1 MISHNEDPKMAPGN
15 THHDIYTTPIKDGAF
30 LFHKSF
36 YLTYQRLHNYAPEIA
51 QNYLNAILKY
61 AFEGQTPPD
70 DNDNLETWVYGG
82 LPTVFFQMDID
93 AGRTEL

>member
-1 MISHNEDPKMAPGN
+1 MISHDKDLKMAPGS
-15 THHDIYTTPIKDGAF
+15 TQHDIYTTPIKDGAF

-36 YLTYQRLHNYAPEIA
+36 YLTYLRLYNYSPEIA

-70 DNDNLETWVYGG
+70 DEDNFETWVYGG
-82 LPTVFFQMDID
+82 LPTIFFQMDVD
-93 AGRTEL
+93 AGRAEL